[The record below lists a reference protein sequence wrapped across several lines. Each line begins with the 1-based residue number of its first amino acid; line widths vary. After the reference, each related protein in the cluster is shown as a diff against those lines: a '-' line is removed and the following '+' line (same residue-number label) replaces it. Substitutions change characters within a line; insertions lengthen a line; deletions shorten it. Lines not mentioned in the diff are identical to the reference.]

1 MKLSHFLTLEAR
13 MGARLKLLWQ
23 KYAKAQLAELVQLI
37 AQDKWDDAHRLVSSI
52 SVDDICAGAKE
63 NIDGVLPECVAFGAQ
78 LNKPWK
84 QTALRAGAYEWPD
97 TFMQNAQAL
106 LFNGLKNA
114 VIEMQRAAAQLL
126 EDAQHK
132 AQMEAQGMVEG
143 TLAVAKAAY
152 DSALVEA
159 LNKAVLEGGSVA
171 VDVGANLTTS
181 RLVSYGYLA
190 EADAGGD
197 ETYQITEILDERTC
211 PFCMDMHGRTF
222 SVPGAKSLLE
232 RALRTQ
238 DPNDLKQL
246 FPFPKGDKESL
257 KNYAKMTND
266 ELQRH
271 GYAVPPF
278 HPLCRGVCVP
288 VGTVDPKEM
297 MPVPDVPPEIGA
309 KWQPVPTQVI
319 EAATE
324 KLLPAA
330 VVEAMG
336 ALMTQA
342 EIKALAQLG
351 NYTEINDWLR
361 FCQGK
366 KLITKADFQEDIA
379 AFQKA
384 EQPIVCQY
392 YSPKV
397 MNKIVTDADE
407 GIKKETVVKE
417 TVMIRKAVGAAAD
430 DLLANWNN
438 LEGALIKDKGFVFGG
453 YKSAATTGAS
463 SVEVRIVVPVGM
475 QVAKMGD
482 LLVLP
487 KDTVLQVIKVTK
499 KADGTPYVRL
509 KALLASEA
517 DADVLPGLPKKLPP
531 EPAAGPPKTIET
543 STLQEVK
550 AATLV
555 EVDQA
560 AMDAASL
567 YLSDVGKTVANMSST
582 STNALKEAWTKSM
595 QSDAFKKMSPIQ
607 QAEKLKL
614 EIAVQKKIIAD
625 FKRLRDTNKDVY
637 MSLVNNS
644 KIKAGMPIVERLALL
659 QAAVKAKEL
668 AAAAAEQ
675 LAKLAKDKEALA
687 AQGIGL
693 SIKQLNKIGPK
704 PGGSVPGAMYQDAVS
719 ADKWIVKYVASEDVA
734 RNEVLA
740 GKLYEAAGIKVPQL
754 ELVSGPEG
762 EIWVASKYIDDA
774 KPDAAALKSSKR
786 LKDLYEGYAIDAWLA
801 DWDVVGLD
809 FDNILVQGNQA
820 IRIDVGGSL
829 NYRAQ
834 GTAKGSAFGD
844 TVDEIDTLRNG
855 MNKQAAVVFKDISE
869 DEIRESVKR
878 IAQIDDD
885 TILQLVEKFGPRDQA
900 ENIALRAKLLARKAN
915 LIERYPAV
923 VKTPKAAPLPEDTG
937 DRVTVVESKIVKDSR
952 SNGYVMPTDKDM
964 IEDQSVLLNFVTSE
978 AGTRKLVATLKVR
991 GRGEEIMQAYVRK
1004 AANNLPDRKLSVF
1017 EASELNASIV
1027 SALKGLR
1034 AQAAAQQG
1042 PRPKDFERIAKVM
1055 ELHAKFVADINDAT
1069 LLETYDAYALLEL
1082 AKHYRP
1088 WIQDLQEIAQT
1099 KTITFK
1105 KTAAQLF
1112 SSPAGVTE
1120 KFQPAAIAPGKG
1132 VQFSKTAQSNFFK
1145 SGVAKDGYVQEGK
1158 AIQWST
1164 LNNAPSY
1171 AAEVDGVRIT
1181 YLPTE
1186 QKGDFNALRALKN
1199 YVRVEIDNADTG
1211 DVPRVFEALKKIG
1224 LDMARPTGLD
1234 QEELYL
1240 RQILYQHR
1248 RAYLD
1253 TAKELTQI
1261 ESQQERVDR
1270 LKEAIKTATNKKVD
1284 KLPGYNPAGNYQ
1296 AFGQGRVI
1304 RETPLIDESSKEW
1317 QNFAKSTVLVHTV
1330 HNPDFAATIDRIL
1343 DSGGALVATT
1353 DKLRR
1358 GISPKGLSPT
1368 DDMQT
1373 GGGDYV
1379 FTRIKNRDAVI
1390 GAKLVW
1396 KVRALKRTDAISYP
1410 SDRYGSVT
1418 SEEEVIRHRRF
1429 GIAEWNTIKSISGN
1443 ETIFKNGLSLFDD
1456 FEAILVDTELQR
1468 DQVLAVLRRH
1478 KITKWPDG
1486 RRIEDM
1492 VIVKHLPAVA
1502 E

>member
-1 MKLSHFLTLEAR
+1 MELSHFLTLEAR

-78 LNKPWK
+78 LSKPWK

-97 TFMQNAQAL
+97 NFMRNAQAL

-152 DSALVEA
+152 DNALVEA
-159 LNKAVLEGGSVA
+159 LNKAILEGGSVA
-171 VDVGANLTTS
+171 VDIGANLTTS

-190 EADAGGD
+190 EANAGGD

-232 RALRTQ
+232 RALSTQ
-238 DPNDLKQL
+238 DPNDLKQM

-257 KNYAKMTND
+257 KNYSKMTND

-297 MPVPDVPPEIGA
+297 MPAPDVPPEIGA
-309 KWQPVPTQVI
+309 KWQPVPTQVL

-324 KLLPAA
+324 KLLPPE
-330 VVEAMG
+330 VVEAMA

-397 MNKIVTDADE
+397 MNKIITDADD

-499 KADGTPYVRL
+499 KADGTPYVRV

-567 YLSDVGKTVANMSST
+567 YLNEVSQTVAGMSDM
-582 STNALKEAWTKSM
+582 STNALKEAWTKFLKSG
-595 QSDAFKKMSPIQ
+595 AFKKMSPIQ
-607 QAEKLKL
+607 QVEKLKL
-614 EIAVQKKIIAD
+614 EIAVQEKIVAD
-625 FKRLRDTNKDVY
+625 FKSLKSANNVTYQFLLDGGQIKPG
-637 MSLVNNS
+637 MSV
-644 KIKAGMPIVERLALL
+644 AERLDLL
-659 QAAVKAKEL
+659 QGALKAKDL
-668 AAAAAEQ
+668 AAAATEQ
-675 LAKLAKDKEALA
+675 LAELAKEKAALA

-754 ELVSGPEG
+754 ELVYGPEG

-774 KPDAAALKSSKR
+774 KSDVAALKSSKR
-786 LKDLYEGYAIDAWLA
+786 LKDLYEGYAVDAWLA
-801 DWDVVGLD
+801 DWDVIGLD

-820 IRIDVGGSL
+820 IRVDVGGSL

-834 GTAKGSAFGD
+834 GTAKGLAFGD

-855 MNKQAAVVFKDISE
+855 TNKQAAAVFKDISE

-885 TILQLVEKFGPRDQA
+885 TILQLVEKFGPRDRA

-915 LIERYPAV
+915 LIERYPVV
-923 VKTPKAAPLPEDTG
+923 VKTPKAALLPEDAG
-937 DRVTVVESKIVKDSR
+937 KRVTAVESKTVEDSR

-991 GRGEEIMQAYVRK
+991 GRGETIMQEYVRK
-1004 AANNLPDRKLSVF
+1004 AAGNLPGQKLSLF
-1017 EASELNASIV
+1017 SAPELDAGIV
-1027 SALKGLR
+1027 RALKGLR
-1034 AQAAAQQG
+1034 SQKAAQQEL
-1042 PRPKDFERIAKVM
+1042 RPKDLERIAEVM
-1055 ELHAKFVADINDAT
+1055 TLHAKFVSDLNDAV
-1069 LLETYDAYALLEL
+1069 LQKKYDPEALLEL
-1082 AKHYRP
+1082 AKHYQP
-1088 WIQDLQEIAQT
+1088 WIQDLKEVASS

-1105 KTAAQLF
+1105 KTEGQLF
-1112 SSPAGVTE
+1112 SSPSGVFE
-1120 KFQPAAIAPGKG
+1120 KIQPETTAPSQG
-1132 VQFSKTAQSNFFK
+1132 VQFSKMAQSQFFK
-1145 SGVAKDGYVQEGK
+1145 QGTAKNGYLAETKTFEWG
-1158 AIQWST
+1158 T
-1164 LNNAPSY
+1164 LKTAPSY
-1171 AAEVDGVRIT
+1171 TADVDGVRIT

-1186 QKGDFNALRALKN
+1186 PQGDFNRLRALKN

-1211 DVPRVFEALKKIG
+1211 DVPRVFKTLEKLG
-1224 LDMARPTGLD
+1224 LDMSRPTGLD

-1248 RAYLD
+1248 RAY
-1253 TAKELTQI
+1253 KETTKEVAGI
-1261 ESQQERVDR
+1261 EGQQERVDR
-1270 LKEAIKTATNKKVD
+1270 LKQAIKTATNKNVD

-1296 AFGQGRVI
+1296 AFGQGRVV
-1304 RETPLIDESSKEW
+1304 RETPLIDENSKKWRTFDKE
-1317 QNFAKSTVLVHTV
+1317 TVLMHSVYTA
-1330 HNPDFAATIDRIL
+1330 DMSETIDSIL
-1343 DSGGALVATT
+1343 NSGGALVATT

-1358 GISPKGLSPT
+1358 GIAPDGLSPT
-1368 DDMQT
+1368 EDMQT
-1373 GGGDYV
+1373 GGADYV
-1379 FTRIKNRDAVI
+1379 FTRIKKRSVVS
-1390 GAKLVW
+1390 GTKLVW
-1396 KVRALKRTDAISYP
+1396 KARALKRTDAISYS

-1418 SEEEVIRHRRF
+1418 SEDDVIHHRRF
-1429 GIAEWNTIKSISGN
+1429 GVAEWTEIRSINAN

-1456 FEAILVDTELQR
+1456 FEAIVVDTPTQR
-1468 DQVLAVLRRH
+1468 DAVLRVLRKH

-1486 RRIEDM
+1486 RPIET
-1492 VIVKHLPAVA
+1492 VVVKYLPKV
-1502 E
+1502 EE